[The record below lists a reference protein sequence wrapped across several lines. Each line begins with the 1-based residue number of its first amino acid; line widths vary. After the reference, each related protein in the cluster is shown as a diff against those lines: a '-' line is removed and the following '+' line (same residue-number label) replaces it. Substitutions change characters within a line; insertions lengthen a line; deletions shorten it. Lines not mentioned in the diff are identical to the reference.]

1 MSRLRAVEH
10 GRAVAH
16 VSTVGVSAL
25 IAPDGREVARSG
37 LFTPAV
43 LEATLPRRSQLTV
56 ADRLGSWPEAVI
68 TGAGLLAALALA
80 LGGRRRRG
88 TRRLQS
94 SATGA
99 RSGVAPVLTEA
110 R

>member
-1 MSRLRAVEH
+1 
-10 GRAVAH
+10 

-25 IAPDGREVARSG
+25 IAPDGRELAHSG
-37 LFTPAV
+37 LFTPAI
-43 LEATLPRRSQLTV
+43 LEAALPRRTQLTV

-80 LGGRRRRG
+80 LGGRRRREIG
-88 TRRLQS
+88 RLES
-94 SATGA
+94 SPTGA
-99 RSGVAPVLTEA
+99 RPGVAPVLTEA